1 MSLENFRLP
10 QTPESRTY
18 RVVLLLLC
26 IALVVAVT
34 QGLWRLLV
42 GSPFAAGTIALA
54 GAAAASAYAVV
65 RYLRQRR
72 T

>member
-1 MSLENFRLP
+1 MSLEDFRLP
-10 QTPESRTY
+10 QTPESGTY

-26 IALVVAVT
+26 IALVAAVV
-34 QGLWRLLV
+34 QGLWRVLV
-42 GSPFAAGTIALA
+42 GLPFAAETIGLA
-54 GAAAASAYAVV
+54 GAAAAIGYVVV